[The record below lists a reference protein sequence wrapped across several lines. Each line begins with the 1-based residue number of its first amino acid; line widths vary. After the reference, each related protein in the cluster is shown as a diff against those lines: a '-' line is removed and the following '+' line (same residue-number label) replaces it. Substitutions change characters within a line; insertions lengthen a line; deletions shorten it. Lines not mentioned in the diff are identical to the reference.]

1 MVAMPST
8 VTRSPT
14 PARRR
19 GPSDRRAPRGSRRG
33 SAPGAARRHR
43 RARRSPPSSRRRGAH
58 EYGATGRSSRLAFP
72 NGNTKRYAV
81 GVCGPEP
88 AAEGPA
94 FAPARR
100 VRMLDDVSLQIRDA
114 ILTGGVPHGERLP
127 NERDLAQRFE
137 VGRPTVREALRSLE
151 ALGIVEIRAG
161 RSGGAFATRP
171 SEATLGSALS
181 TLVSL
186 RGASPQELAEF
197 RLSFEA
203 DNAWWAA
210 RRADAADIAG
220 LQQLVAETRRR
231 REEITDDWTP
241 LTDADTRWHEALAR
255 ATKNRLRIGISLGL
269 HEPFLRQVP
278 ELKEAHARYART
290 IPAGLAEITRAVEA
304 HGADEARAAMLEH
317 IELWSRLHPDVDLGS

>member
-1 MVAMPST
+1 MLRGVA
-8 VTRSPT
+8 
-14 PARRR
+14 
-19 GPSDRRAPRGSRRG
+19 
-33 SAPGAARRHR
+33 
-43 RARRSPPSSRRRGAH
+43 
-58 EYGATGRSSRLAFP
+58 
-72 NGNTKRYAV
+72 
-81 GVCGPEP
+81 
-88 AAEGPA
+88 A

-100 VRMLDDVSLQIRDA
+100 VRMLDDVFRQIRDA
-114 ILTGGVPHGERLP
+114 ILAGEISEGERLP
-127 NERDLAQRFE
+127 NERDLAERFE

-161 RSGGAFATRP
+161 RSGGAYAARP

-210 RRADAADIAG
+210 RRADAGDIAA
-220 LQQLVAETRRR
+220 LQQLVAETHRRV
-231 REEITDDWTP
+231 EQVTDDWAPVTEA
-241 LTDADTRWHEALAR
+241 DARWHEALAR

-278 ELKEAHARYART
+278 GLDEAHERYART
-290 IPAGLAEITRAVEA
+290 IPAGLAKITGAVERRA
-304 HGADEARAAMLEH
+304 PDEARTAMLKH
-317 IELWSRLHPDVDLGS
+317 IELWARLNPDVDLSS

>member
-1 MVAMPST
+1 MVAMGSM

-19 GPSDRRAPRGSRRG
+19 DPSDRRAPRGSRRG

-43 RARRSPPSSRRRGAH
+43 RARRSRPSSRRRGAH

-81 GVCGPEP
+81 GVTVPEP
-88 AAEGPA
+88 AAEGPG

-100 VRMLDDVSLQIRDA
+100 VRVLDDVFLQIREA
-114 ILTGGVPHGERLP
+114 ILSGGGPLGERVP
-127 NERDLAQRFE
+127 NERDLAERFA

-161 RSGGAFATRP
+161 RAGGAFAARP

-186 RGASPQELAEF
+186 RGASAQELAEF
-197 RLSFEA
+197 RLGFEA
-203 DNAWWAA
+203 ETAWWAA
-210 RRADAADIAG
+210 RRADASD
-220 LQQLVAETRRR
+220 VAELERLVDETRGRL
-231 REEITDDWTP
+231 EQVADDYTP
-241 LTDADTRWHEALAR
+241 VTEADALWHEALAR
-255 ATKNRLRIGISLGL
+255 TTRNRLRIGISLGL
-269 HEPFLRQVP
+269 HEPRLKRVP
-278 ELKEAHARYART
+278 ELKEGHARYART
-290 IPAGLAEITRAVEA
+290 IPAGLAEITRAVELHDVDA
-304 HGADEARAAMLEH
+304 ARSAMVEH
-317 IELWSRLHPDVDLGS
+317 IEEWARFNPDVDLA